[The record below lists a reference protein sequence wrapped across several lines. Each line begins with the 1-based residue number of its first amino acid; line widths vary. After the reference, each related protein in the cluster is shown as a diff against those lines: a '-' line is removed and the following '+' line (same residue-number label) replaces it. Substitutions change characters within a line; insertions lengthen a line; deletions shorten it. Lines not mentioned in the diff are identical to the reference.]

1 MATILE
7 FRPTCINKG
16 CKKPVTWS
24 FKQEDGTHRWKPIC
38 SHCEKAQQ
46 GRKPYASGVT
56 PYRSGI
62 CENKD
67 SRLGFKCAVNHKLLP
82 KGMHITEIDHK
93 NGDHTDNRLSNIQE
107 LCVVCHKI
115 KSRLSGDLNRWKNY
129 AA

>member
-1 MATILE
+1 MGNLLE

-16 CKKPVTWS
+16 CEKSVTYS
-24 FKQEDGTHRWKPIC
+24 YKNDDGTHRWKPVC
-38 SHCEKAQQ
+38 GHCAKAQT
-46 GRKPYASGVT
+46 GKHPYANGVT
-56 PYRSGI
+56 PYRTGV

-67 SRLGFKCAVNHKLLP
+67 GNLGFKCPVNHKLLP
-82 KGMHITEIDHK
+82 KDLHITEIDHK
-93 NGDHTDNRLSNIQE
+93 NGDHTDNRVSNVQE